1 MLSLSAAMG
10 YGAIGGLITEAI
22 AMWRWLEAWQQA
34 RRAAITRRRWP
45 PAITRF
51 IDPGPDLT
59 VAFTR
64 AVLGA
69 VAGWLLRGQITGIY
83 AALTV
88 GASAPAVLAT
98 LGKATTPAGALGR
111 GHGANVARVPEREP
125 GQPPEVQPEAAE

>member
-1 MLSLSAAMG
+1 MTYIRSVWTLS
-10 YGAIGGLITEAI
+10 
-22 AMWRWLEAWQQA
+22 
-34 RRAAITRRRWP
+34 RRSRSPRSTWVPTPCIRRRP